1 MQKIHEQHHAS
12 IGAISIDL
20 RGSLPKIKHELEKKT
35 EKSSVFGKKAYKE
48 DEVEYS
54 GMLHTN
60 ENEYSSVTPV
70 QISDYGMGPG
80 TAMVS
85 KQRTQNNFNS

>member
-1 MQKIHEQHHAS
+1 MLKFHEQHHAS

-35 EKSSVFGKKAYKE
+35 EKSSIFGRKIYKE

-54 GMLHTN
+54 GINTN
-60 ENEYSSVTPV
+60 EHEYSNITPV
-70 QISDYGMGPG
+70 
-80 TAMVS
+80 
-85 KQRTQNNFNS
+85 